1 MIIISGF
8 AISILTFPGVIIH
21 ELAHQ
26 LFCWLCGLEVYEV
39 KYIQLKN
46 PCGYVIHEA
55 CENPVKTFLVSI
67 GPLIVNTILGILIL
81 IPVTINVFVFG
92 ELNNLLNLVI
102 LWLGI
107 SILMHAFP
115 SKQDGQVMVDQIL
128 NNKDISVV
136 AKILTAPIIFLVQI
150 GAFGTIVWL
159 DLIYAMAV
167 AMLLPTI
174 LTLFF

>member
-8 AISILTFPGVIIH
+8 AITILTFPGVIIH

-26 LFCWLCGLEVYEV
+26 LFCYLCGLKVYEV
-39 KYIQLKN
+39 KYIQLSN

-55 CENPVKTFLVSI
+55 SEHPANTFLISI
-67 GPLIVNTILGILIL
+67 GPLIVNTIIGILIL

-107 SILMHAFP
+107 SVLMHAFP
-115 SKQDGQVMVDQIL
+115 SKQDGKIMADQIL
-128 NNKDISVV
+128 NNNDISIFT
-136 AKILTAPIIFLVQI
+136 KILSAPIIFLVQI
-150 GAFGTIVWL
+150 GTFGSIIWL
-159 DLIYAMAV
+159 DLIYAIAV
-167 AMLLPTI
+167 AMLLPK
-174 LTLFF
+174 LLGLFF